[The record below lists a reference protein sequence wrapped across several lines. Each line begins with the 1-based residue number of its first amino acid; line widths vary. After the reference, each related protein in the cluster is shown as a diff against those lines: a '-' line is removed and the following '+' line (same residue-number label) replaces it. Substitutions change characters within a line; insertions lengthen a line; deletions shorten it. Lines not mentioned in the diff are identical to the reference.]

1 MLVGSIGYFVG
12 SIAFIVF
19 FGILLTDRHNVY
31 HKSLLYI
38 ALFISSIWSA
48 SMSYQAIMEVDLIIP
63 QVLEFLK
70 GAAWLAF
77 LFKMTSMTCAPTFST
92 KGQRIA
98 ILSVLLVIVIMV
110 FPVVYGYFLKKP
122 FPLGTNFDFL
132 LATHLLLSVIGLVLL
147 EQLFRNSRHE
157 QRQIIKHMCLGLGG
171 MFLYDFYM
179 YSDGLLYKRVDLDL
193 WQARG
198 FINALIVP
206 VMGLS
211 IVRDPLWTP
220 EVFISRRVVFHTT
233 TLLAS
238 ALYLLL
244 MGTAGYY
251 VREYGGSW
259 GHIGQSF
266 LLFLTILFLL
276 LGLFSKRI
284 RSFLKVSINKH
295 FYPYKYDYREEWLRF
310 INTLSASDATSNPN
324 LTTIKAVA
332 QIIDSPGGMLWLKND
347 NEKWFECVEAWNMP
361 GTNDVESF
369 ASTLPKFLEDNEFVI
384 SLDEYSR
391 EPEVYSRL
399 GQLELSAWMIEFK
412 PWLIVPLINIDKLIG
427 FVVLDHAAAHLKHF
441 NWEDSDLLKTVAR
454 QAASYIAH
462 SQAIS
467 DLAVAKQFEA
477 FNRLSTYA
485 VHDIKNLVTQLS
497 LITSNA
503 ERHMSNPLF
512 MKDVT
517 ATIDNSVKK
526 MNALINRLK
535 NKDNNDG
542 KDNNVDVIHELRL
555 LMNEF
560 VSSGKHPIP
569 EFHFD
574 ADALFVK
581 ADKEKLSSV
590 FSHIIQNAQD
600 ATDANGEIQVVQTS
614 NAAHIRVEIQDNGCG
629 MSEDFIRNHLFQPFK
644 TTKGDAGM
652 GIGVFES
659 REIIKSLGGDV
670 SIESVVNLGTKFSI
684 VLPRVNKKIL

>member
-12 SIAFIVF
+12 SIAFIAF
-19 FGILLTDRHNVY
+19 FGILLTDRNKGY
-31 HKSLLYI
+31 RKSLLFI
-38 ALFISSIWSA
+38 ALFFSSIWSA
-48 SMSYQAIMEVDLIIP
+48 SMSYQAIMEADLITP
-63 QVLEFLK
+63 QILEFLK

-77 LFKMTSMTCAPTFST
+77 LFKMTSMTCAPTFSS
-92 KGQRIA
+92 KGQRVA
-98 ILSVLLVIVIMV
+98 ILSVLSVIVIMI
-110 FPVVYGYFLKKP
+110 FPVVYGYLLKKP
-122 FPLGTNFDFL
+122 FPLGTNFDFI
-132 LATHLLLSVIGLVLL
+132 LATHLLLSVIGLVML

-157 QRQIIKHMCLGLGG
+157 QRQIIKHICLGLGG

-179 YSDGLLYKRVDLDL
+179 YSDGLLYKRVDMDL

-244 MGTAGYY
+244 MGVAGYY
-251 VREYGGSW
+251 VREYGGTW

-266 LLFLTILFLL
+266 LLFFTILFLL
-276 LGLFSKRI
+276 IGLFSTRI
-284 RSFLKVSINKH
+284 RMFLKVSINKH
-295 FYPYKYDYREEWLRF
+295 FYPYKYDYRDEWLRF
-310 INTLSASDATSNPN
+310 INTLSATEATLNPN

-332 QIIDSPGGMLWLKND
+332 QIIDSPGGMLWLKNE
-347 NEKWFECVEAWNMP
+347 NEKWFECVETWNMAR
-361 GTNDVESF
+361 TNDVESF
-369 ASTLPKFLEDNEFVI
+369 ASTLPRFLEDNEFVI
-384 SLDEYSR
+384 SLDEFSR
-391 EPEVYSRL
+391 EPEVYYRL
-399 GQLELSAWMIEFK
+399 GPLELSSWMIELK

-427 FVVLDHAAAHLKHF
+427 FVVLDHADAHLKHF

-462 SQAIS
+462 SQVIR
-467 DLAVAKQFEA
+467 DLAVAKQFEE

-503 ERHMSNPLF
+503 ERHMNNPLF
-512 MKDVT
+512 MRDVA
-517 ATIDNSVKK
+517 ATIENSVMK
-526 MNALINRLK
+526 MNALIGRLK
-535 NKDNNDG
+535 NQDNKNDS
-542 KDNNVDVIHELRL
+542 KNDYVDIIYELRL

-560 VSSGKHPIP
+560 TNCGKRPVP

-574 ADALFVK
+574 ADSLRRRRLRILGLARRRPRI
-581 ADKEKLSSV
+581 S
-590 FSHIIQNAQD
+590 AQ
-600 ATDANGEIQVVQTS
+600 GQQ
-614 NAAHIRVEIQDNGCG
+614 
-629 MSEDFIRNHLFQPFK
+629 
-644 TTKGDAGM
+644 
-652 GIGVFES
+652 
-659 REIIKSLGGDV
+659 
-670 SIESVVNLGTKFSI
+670 
-684 VLPRVNKKIL
+684 